1 MPSIEQVKAYLAEH
15 GIVVQEFDGPT
26 PTAATA
32 ALAIGCSVAEI
43 AKSLLFLINGAPVLV
58 VTSGDM
64 KVMSSQ
70 LKKASELTGKVKL
83 PTAGDVERLTGYR
96 PGGVCPFLLP
106 TELPV
111 LLDCSLQRFQTV
123 YPAAGNDYSGVPVS
137 FVQLLNLTG
146 GRPVDVCQALND

>member
-1 MPSIEQVKAYLAEH
+1 M
-15 GIVVQEFDGPT
+15 
-26 PTAATA
+26 
-32 ALAIGCSVAEI
+32 
-43 AKSLLFLINGAPVLV
+43 LV

-96 PGGVCPFLLP
+96 PGGVCPFLLL

-123 YPAAGNDYSGVPVS
+123 CPAAGNDYSGVPVS

-146 GRPVDVCQALND
+146 GRPVDVCLALND